1 MKIHLSYETDQE
13 RDAFLNALEHLPVE
27 WQQDAKIKDNGKT
40 DQRGRRHMYLLITKK
55 TCKR

>member
-40 DQRGRRHMYLLITKK
+40 DQRGRRHMYLLIIKK
-55 TCKR
+55 PRKR